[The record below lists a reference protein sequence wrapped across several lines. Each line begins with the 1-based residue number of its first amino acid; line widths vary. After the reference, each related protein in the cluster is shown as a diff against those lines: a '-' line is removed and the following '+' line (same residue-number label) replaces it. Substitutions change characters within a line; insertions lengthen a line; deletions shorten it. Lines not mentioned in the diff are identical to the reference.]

1 VERGFHR
8 ALGWR
13 HRDRQMVVLGFVAFP
28 INARA
33 ELLEPASATQ
43 APSPDC
49 IIKGNIN
56 RHGERIYFRPGQLDY
71 VQVNMT
77 KQAMVLFRARSSAAG
92 WRPAAR

>member
-1 VERGFHR
+1 
-8 ALGWR
+8 
-13 HRDRQMVVLGFVAFP
+13 MVVLGSVAFS

-77 KQAMVLFRARSSAAG
+77 KTKASPIRKLVESNEKPIRLPFHFD
-92 WRPAAR
+92 